1 MVLASRGLRETD
13 AGLQPVDD
21 PEQRA
26 ALRRQARGIHLK
38 NTVLALLVT
47 VGLLLI

>member
-1 MVLASRGLRETD
+1 MVLASRGLRETN
-13 AGLQPVDD
+13 AGLQPVED

-26 ALRRQARGIHLK
+26 ALRRQARGIRFK

-47 VGLLLI
+47 VGVLLI